1 MARGRRGRPR
11 AAGTRR
17 RRATEASKRLA
28 EILEK
33 PWSHSDS
40 TVDEA
45 AKQMWLIGRR
55 HRIGLHSNHR
65 IWICRGCKSPL
76 RPGITAQIRIRHGCR
91 ITTCQRCGRISRRGP
106 NFPRE
111 MNE

>member
-11 AAGTRR
+11 AAGLRR
-17 RRATEASKRLA
+17 NRATEASKRLS

-33 PWSHSDS
+33 PWSHADS
-40 TVDEA
+40 TVDGA

-55 HRIGLHSNHR
+55 HRIGLHPNHR
-65 IWICRGCKSPL
+65 VWICRGCKAPL
-76 RPGITAQIRIRHGCR
+76 RPGITARIRIRQGCR

-111 MNE
+111 VNE

>member
-11 AAGTRR
+11 AAELRR
-17 RRATEASKRLA
+17 KRATAASNRLS
-28 EILEK
+28 EILES
-33 PWSHSDS
+33 PWTYDDS
-40 TVDEA
+40 IVDEA

-55 HRIGLHSNHR
+55 HRIGLQPNHR

-91 ITTCQRCGRISRRGP
+91 ITTCKRCGRISRRGP

-111 MNE
+111 VKE